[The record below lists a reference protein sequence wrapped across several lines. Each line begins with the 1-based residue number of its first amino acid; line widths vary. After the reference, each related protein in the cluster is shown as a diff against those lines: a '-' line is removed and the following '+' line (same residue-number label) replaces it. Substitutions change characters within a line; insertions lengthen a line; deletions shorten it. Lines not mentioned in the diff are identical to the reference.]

1 MQAAKQG
8 TVIPLSTRQTRVIL
22 VDFFQA
28 PANKTKIMIWPVVIA
43 WFQGHGNIFCLL
55 LGELSSLCLSLGFFL
70 FCFAPHSS
78 AQEKIVDI
86 KEKKN

>member
-8 TVIPLSTRQTRVIL
+8 TVIPLSTQQTRVIL

-28 PANKTKIMIWPVVIA
+28 PANKAKIIIWPLVIA

-55 LGELSSLCLSLGFFL
+55 LGELSPLCLSLGFF
-70 FCFAPHSS
+70 FAPHSS